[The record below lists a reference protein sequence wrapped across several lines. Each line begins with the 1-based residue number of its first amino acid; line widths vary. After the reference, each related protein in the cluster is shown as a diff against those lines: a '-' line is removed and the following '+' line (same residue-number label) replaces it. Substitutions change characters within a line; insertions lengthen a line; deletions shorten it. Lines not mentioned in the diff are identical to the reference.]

1 MNNNDTSFERKP
13 LEMALVVLY
22 VSVDIKPFIGKSEVK
37 VRYLNQSKSI
47 CI

>member
-1 MNNNDTSFERKP
+1 
-13 LEMALVVLY
+13 MALVVLY